1 MKRPWPKIAGQKSH
15 TGDIGGADVNI
26 YKSSMLALGTC
37 LWVVSAQAGLFEDDE
52 ARKAILDLRQ
62 RVEASRVDSERRLSE
77 ESRKSAEE
85 SAQLRRSMLD
95 LQNQIENLLSEL
107 SRARGQTEQ
116 LTRDVADMQRLQKDV
131 AQSVDD
137 RLRNF
142 EPAKVAID
150 GKEFTAEPMEKRD
163 FEAAMAIFRKGD
175 FNPAQVAF
183 GDFVKRYPKSG
194 YMASAL
200 FWLGNAQYAIRNY
213 KDAVLNFRALL
224 AQSPEHLRA
233 PEAVLSIANCQVELK
248 DLKGARKTL
257 EELLKAYPQSEAA
270 GAAKDRLARLK

>member
-1 MKRPWPKIAGQKSH
+1 MIFLG
-15 TGDIGGADVNI
+15 IADVNI
-26 YKSSMLALGTC
+26 YKRLMLALGTC
-37 LWVVSAQAGLFEDDE
+37 LWVASAQAGLFEDDE

-85 SAQLRRSMLD
+85 SAQLRRSMLE
-95 LQNQIENLLSEL
+95 LQNQIESLRSEL
-107 SRARGQTEQ
+107 SKARGQTEQ

-131 AQSVDD
+131 AQSVDE

-142 EPAKVAID
+142 EPAKVTID

-163 FEAAMAIFRKGD
+163 FEAALAIFRKGE
-175 FNPAQVAF
+175 FVLAQGAF

-194 YMASAL
+194 YTASAL
-200 FWLGNAQYAIRNY
+200 FWLGNAQYATRNY

-224 AQSPEHLRA
+224 AQSPDHLRA

-270 GAAKDRLARLK
+270 GAAKDRIARLK